1 VVQRQPSTIQRI
13 MFLIGV
19 HNGHGSAQH
28 KVRVFLFAQGV
39 IEYQFHF
46 SVLNGVSETA
56 YAI

>member
-1 VVQRQPSTIQRI
+1 